1 MSSGNAR
8 RTPVSRRRPR
18 AQEPRRHDGDV
29 WISPVS
35 RRRPRALGSL
45 DRKIGERLPHL
56 HRQGLA
62 DLKHAGDDADR
73 DQRDHQKCADQRAG
87 RHQVGQ

>member
-1 MSSGNAR
+1 MR
-8 RTPVSRRRPR
+8 WDLPR
-18 AQEPRRHDGDV
+18 LTTEATCAG
-29 WISPVS
+29 ISPVS

-73 DQRDHQKCADQRAG
+73 DQRDHQKRTDQRAG

>member
-18 AQEPRRHDGDV
+18 ALGSHRSRG
-29 WISPVS
+29 ISPVS

-45 DRKIGERLPHL
+45 DRKIGERLPRL

-73 DQRDHQKCADQRAG
+73 DQRDHQKRANQRAG